1 MARVSDSTSVSR
13 SGRSGTPARPD
24 THVRPDTLARVRLDT
39 HRPTRRPHPTR
50 HPRPTR
56 HHRPLPTRHHRST
69 RHPPP
74 AHDPAPTS
82 DPAPASDPTPTPART
97 GTRARPDTHTGDTH
111 HTGNRHHTGAH
122 HPHPRPIT
130 TPATHHRTGVRPTPA
145 TVPHPRPSHTRV
157 RHPHPRPSHTRVR
170 PTPASVSAPAT
181 VTTPISAVVAPV
193 SQVFRWSVQNL
204 LTSVFGAVGPVTQLQ
219 SDLYSFL
226 LGLMGV
232 VPVEDGFKGIDRAG
246 RSVAVDES
254 VASQLRLVLQL
265 ARVPG
270 VRLAGNTAAATLGG
284 IAASIFSATSEVGR
298 EALLP
303 GMAPPAPMAPFPS
316 AIPTGWRSL
325 FRHAVNDLPR
335 AASLWALAAV
345 ALPGFGG
352 LVILTLAGVRIG
364 YRQAKAGFAL
374 RTAGIAR
381 FARPGPL
388 GVVRSGSLV
397 VVRPPGLR
405 AVRPPGL
412 RAVPPGV
419 KRRTSSQRRLAA
431 VRRIGVVL
439 KRHSATHPTSS
450 VSCRQL
456 DRLRC
461 PRASARRSPLP
472 CDPQWTPQKWPCWR
486 VCSPRCWQS
495 SA

>member
-1 MARVSDSTSVSR
+1 
-13 SGRSGTPARPD
+13 
-24 THVRPDTLARVRLDT
+24 
-39 HRPTRRPHPTR
+39 
-50 HPRPTR
+50 
-56 HHRPLPTRHHRST
+56 
-69 RHPPP
+69 
-74 AHDPAPTS
+74 
-82 DPAPASDPTPTPART
+82 
-97 GTRARPDTHTGDTH
+97 
-111 HTGNRHHTGAH
+111 
-122 HPHPRPIT
+122 
-130 TPATHHRTGVRPTPA
+130 
-145 TVPHPRPSHTRV
+145 
-157 RHPHPRPSHTRVR
+157 
-170 PTPASVSAPAT
+170 
-181 VTTPISAVVAPV
+181 
-193 SQVFRWSVQNL
+193 VFRWSVQNL

-298 EALLP
+298 ESLLP
-303 GMAPPAPMAPFPS
+303 GMAPPAPNG
-316 AIPTGWRSL
+316 AIPTDWRSL

-397 VVRPPGLR
+397 VVRPPGLH
-405 AVRPPGL
+405 V
-412 RAVPPGV
+412 VPPGALSYGSLLNV
-419 KRRTSSQRRLAA
+419 A
-431 VRRIGVVL
+431 
-439 KRHSATHPTSS
+439 
-450 VSCRQL
+450 
-456 DRLRC
+456 
-461 PRASARRSPLP
+461 
-472 CDPQWTPQKWPCWR
+472 
-486 VCSPRCWQS
+486 
-495 SA
+495 